1 MGQNSRLNAYLFIL
15 PALVVV
21 LAVSLYPVG
30 YAFWLSLTDWY
41 PLRNPSP
48 VFHGLAGYERLL
60 NDNLLWVSLQRTIIW
75 TFGTV
80 AVEFIVGLGV
90 ALLLNRPTRINGV
103 LSGIILLPWV
113 VPSVVVAYTWRWL
126 LDSEF
131 GALHH
136 ILQWVG
142 IAGRRSLLSEPEL
155 VLPILI
161 VVSAWKGIPF
171 MVVALLAAL
180 RAIPQELYEAA
191 SVDGATLWQ
200 RFRFITLPLIRSVSI
215 VISLVLGIL
224 AFYSFDIVWIMT
236 RGGPSESSTLIG
248 IYLFRNF
255 FERQELSY
263 AATIGIF
270 MLSLLLVF
278 SIFYLWLFGRGQR
291 R

>member
-15 PALVVV
+15 PALLVV

-41 PLRNPSP
+41 PLRSPSP
-48 VFHGLAGYERLL
+48 VFHGLAGYERLF
-60 NDNLLWVSLQRTIIW
+60 NDRLLWVSLQRTIIW
-75 TFGTV
+75 TVGTV

-90 ALLLNRPTRINGV
+90 TLLLNRPTRINGM
-103 LSGIILLPWV
+103 LSGVILLPWV

-136 ILQWVG
+136 ILQLVG
-142 IAGRRSLLSEPEL
+142 IAGRRSLLSEPDL

-180 RAIPQELYEAA
+180 RAIPPELYEAA
-191 SVDGATLWQ
+191 SVDGATMWQ

-236 RGGPSESSTLIG
+236 RGGPSEASTLIG

-263 AATIGIF
+263 AATIGMF

>member
-1 MGQNSRLNAYLFIL
+1 MGQNRRLNAYLFII
-15 PALVVV
+15 PALFIV
-21 LAVSLYPVG
+21 LAVSLYPVI
-30 YAFWLSLTDWY
+30 YASWLSLTDWY
-41 PLRNPSP
+41 PLRSP
-48 VFHGLAGYERLL
+48 TPTFHGLAGYERLL
-60 NDNLLWVSLQRTIIW
+60 NDNAMWVSLRRTIIW
-75 TFGTV
+75 TVGTV
-80 AVEFIVGLGV
+80 ALEFIVGLGI

-103 LSGIILLPWV
+103 LSGVILLPWV

-136 ILQWVG
+136 ILQIVG
-142 IAGRRSLLSEPEL
+142 IAGRRSLLSEPDY
-155 VLPILI
+155 VLAILI
-161 VVSAWKGIPF
+161 VVSAWKGTPF

-180 RAIPQELYEAA
+180 RAIPKELYEAA
-191 SVDGATLWQ
+191 SVDGATIWQ
-200 RFRFITLPLIRSVSI
+200 QFRFITLPLIRSVSI

-263 AATIGIF
+263 AATIGMF

-278 SIFYLWLFGRGQR
+278 SVFYLWVLGRGQR